1 MLKNLITL
9 LIFVSQM
16 LAVQTSFAQ
25 QKTELTPLMV
35 DSFITRTMRES
46 GIVGLGAAVIIDKK
60 LVWSKGYG
68 YADLEAKKPFTTRTV
83 MNIGSVAKNFT
94 GVCLMKAVE
103 EGKLSLDED
112 INRYLPFSVRNPNFP
127 NEKITLR
134 QLATHTSSL
143 QDRHPF
149 YGETYNYTG
158 GRVEDLGG
166 FMQNYFDPKGKYYS
180 KENFLNNK
188 PGTYYQYSNIPAAL
202 AGYIVERA
210 TGKSLQTYGQ
220 ELIFKPLALTQTG
233 WSLQQIKLAD
243 HSKLYERKG
252 DTLNVIP
259 LYTFPTYP
267 EGGVRSSVADLST
280 YFITLLKNGE
290 HNGVRILKSASV
302 QEMKRLQFTAENKPE
317 NMNIAKLNS
326 GIFWAT
332 KLGATRVGHNG
343 SDPGV
348 RVFMLTDLKEEVS
361 VVLFIN
367 TSISDEAVPFQIYE
381 FLYKYGAEWRT
392 RKE

>member
-1 MLKNLITL
+1 MIKRVKVLFLVALVEFFGQDAN
-9 LIFVSQM
+9 
-16 LAVQTSFAQ
+16 AQ
-25 QKTELTPLMV
+25 QKIGMDSFVV
-35 DSFITRTMRES
+35 DSMIAKTMQAS
-46 GIVGLGAAVIIDKK
+46 GIVGLGAAVIVDKK

-68 YADLEAKKPFTTRTV
+68 YADLEARKPFSTRTV

-112 INRYLPFSVRNPNFP
+112 INKYLPFSVRNPNFP
-127 NEKITLR
+127 DEKITLR
-134 QLATHTSSL
+134 QLVTHSSSL
-143 QDRHPF
+143 TDRHPF

-158 GRVEDLGG
+158 GKVEELGS

-202 AGYIVERA
+202 AGYIVERV
-210 TGKSLQTYGQ
+210 TGKTLQTYGR
-220 ELIFKPLALTQTG
+220 ELIFKPLKLTQTG
-233 WSLQQIKLAD
+233 WSVQQISLAD

-252 DTLNVIP
+252 DTLNLIP

-267 EGGVRSSVADLST
+267 EGGVRSTVQDLSA
-280 YFITLLKNGE
+280 YFIMLLNNGIY
-290 HNGVRILKSASV
+290 NGVRILKSSSV
-302 QEMKRLQFTAENKPE
+302 EEMKRFQFNTANKPE

-326 GIFWAT
+326 GIFWST
-332 KLGATRVGHNG
+332 KLGATRIGHNG

-348 RVFMLTDLKEEVS
+348 RVFMLTDLKEEIS

-367 TSISDEAVPFQIYE
+367 TSIADEAVPFQIYE
-381 FLYKYGAEWRT
+381 FLYKFGTDLQKR
-392 RKE
+392 